1 MADEFD
7 PFDFVPLFGTVTNKG
22 AGVFTFKRSG
32 RDLGEFTPLLRY
44 GTVRASGNDVTLK
57 LSNNVAEARQRS
69 RDNARRIAELN
80 ARFARNEARLAKVDG
95 QGFVTPGE
103 NTKHYIASSK
113 RKRSAFARV
122 GEESGRLGFIQMGR
136 SGFTIT
142 GDSLRALGG
151 KAFTAGIGLNVV
163 GGGLNQLADTRE
175 SIQAAMQQGA
185 SSSELPAIVAA
196 RAGGAFTRAF
206 GSLSGVES
214 LSRGLLRMGGL
225 TRADADRTVER
236 FYTAASSTV
245 EEIERRRAAQ
255 RKVLANA
262 LSQAQRVI
270 EADVAKLN
278 EYVPTSFRVRDRF
291 DRERYRE
298 NIREANGFTLEAKRD
313 YLENEVRRQAR
324 SAVGT

>member
-7 PFDFVPLFGTVTNKG
+7 PFDFVPLFGTITDRG
-22 AGVFTFKRSG
+22 SGVFTFKRSG
-32 RDLGEFTPLLRY
+32 RDLGDFLPVLKY
-44 GTVRASGNDVTLK
+44 GTVTASGDTVTLK
-57 LSNNVAEARQRS
+57 LRRDMQSLSAQVKRTDKRIGVVQKLATGAKRVADKAWAVAQRARS
-69 RDNARRIAELN
+69 SLSKSGN
-80 ARFARNEARLAKVDG
+80 RL
-95 QGFVTPGE
+95 
-103 NTKHYIASSK
+103 
-113 RKRSAFARV
+113 ARV

-262 LSQAQRVI
+262 LSQVQRII